1 MNTASSSRNG
11 YRNFGA
17 VLAGFL
23 SVAVLSLLT
32 DVVLHA
38 VGFFPPWGQPVSDPP
53 LVVATAYRTAYTVL
67 GGYITARL
75 ASDRPM
81 RFVLILGF
89 IGLFFA
95 AVGAAATWNRG
106 PAFGPKWYPLA
117 LVALAFPATWLGG
130 KLAQSRSA
138 ASDETRKASS
148 GQ

>member
-1 MNTASSSRNG
+1 MNTTRAPHSG
-11 YRNFGA
+11 FRNFAA
-17 VLAGFL
+17 VLAGFF

-38 VGFFPPWGQPVSDPP
+38 AGFFPPWGQPVSDFP
-53 LVVATAYRTAYTVL
+53 LLVATSYRTAYTVL

-81 RFVLILGF
+81 RFVLILGL

-95 AVGAAATWNRG
+95 ALGAAATWNRG
-106 PAFGPKWYPLA
+106 PAFGPRWYPLA
-117 LVALAFPATWLGG
+117 LVAVALPATWLGG
-130 KLAQSRSA
+130 RLARSPG
-138 ASDETRKASS
+138 STDESRKAYT